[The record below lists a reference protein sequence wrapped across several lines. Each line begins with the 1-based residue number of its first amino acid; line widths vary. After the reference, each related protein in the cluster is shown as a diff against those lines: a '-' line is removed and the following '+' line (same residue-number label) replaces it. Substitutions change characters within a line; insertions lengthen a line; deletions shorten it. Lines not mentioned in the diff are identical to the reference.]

1 MKNIINMLILCG
13 LFLSGE
19 TLIAQ
24 DVFSQYQK
32 IVFGCFTKEDSSFE
46 SFSRRAKESGA
57 THIALNAEDL
67 PIAYWELEPENDP
80 YPAWVITNPGLLK
93 INPPEKL
100 KPYIHED
107 YGESVME
114 IIVRRSEILDELG
127 LKGAFHTFEPQM
139 LPIEFLQDYPSL
151 LGPQVDNPMRSRLDR
166 FAPSMSNT
174 EVQWLY
180 TKALKKFKDQCS
192 VLDILE
198 FRTNDSGAG
207 IEWSEALYAGANG
220 NSRYESQ
227 TMGDRIH
234 GFLSV
239 LQKGMHKESLISD
252 VHIYNTKEDQK
263 EIIARQ
269 LDGGQAIDNMEGPD
283 ARQFKYEVGSLL
295 YYRKSFAPARGI
307 PWPVTFLSELEGAL
321 ENNAERLFVL
331 MGDSYNQELY
341 FDIYN
346 TFREAPTYTLNDR
359 FDLLEDLAIKYV
371 GVEASKYLLNTWLN
385 LYNAEKYSEIL
396 SSGGSIFILGCVHQ
410 RWLTRPFVPFLDKM
424 TEEEKKYYRKF
435 QFQAR
440 ADENANDLLDLQGS
454 RFVDGFNGFRL
465 TNRLLSKL
473 NGQIQEARQ
482 NLQHLN
488 KIITTEESKKYR
500 LLDTRLLVYQCLI
513 KNVRNAIH
521 YQVVLD
527 RAKLLSQK
535 EKNPPYPYIGPKDYW
550 SRQELMK
557 IARNEI
563 DNTTALIK
571 LIKQNKK
578 DRIIDHAD
586 EKHQEYHRLLG
597 ADLVNQ
603 LDKKIQIM
611 LKYWIDYKEIQIN

>member
-1 MKNIINMLILCG
+1 
-13 LFLSGE
+13 
-19 TLIAQ
+19 
-24 DVFSQYQK
+24 
-32 IVFGCFTKEDSSFE
+32 
-46 SFSRRAKESGA
+46 
-57 THIALNAEDL
+57 
-67 PIAYWELEPENDP
+67 
-80 YPAWVITNPGLLK
+80 
-93 INPPEKL
+93 
-100 KPYIHED
+100 
-107 YGESVME
+107 
-114 IIVRRSEILDELG
+114 
-127 LKGAFHTFEPQM
+127 
-139 LPIEFLQDYPSL
+139 
-151 LGPQVDNPMRSRLDR
+151 
-166 FAPSMSNT
+166 
-174 EVQWLY
+174 
-180 TKALKKFKDQCS
+180 
-192 VLDILE
+192 
-198 FRTNDSGAG
+198 
-207 IEWSEALYAGANG
+207 
-220 NSRYESQ
+220 
-227 TMGDRIH
+227 
-234 GFLSV
+234 
-239 LQKGMHKESLISD
+239 
-252 VHIYNTKEDQK
+252 
-263 EIIARQ
+263 
-269 LDGGQAIDNMEGPD
+269 
-283 ARQFKYEVGSLL
+283 
-295 YYRKSFAPARGI
+295 
-307 PWPVTFLSELEGAL
+307 
-321 ENNAERLFVL
+321 

-440 ADENANDLLDLQGS
+440 SDENANDLLDLQGS

-535 EKNPPYPYIGPKDYW
+535 EKNPPYPYIGPKNYW